1 MLRVAAV
8 GLLLGLTACA
18 AVAPRSVTPPVPM
31 VIAPAWSLQG
41 RISVKTGEESLSGQ
55 LQWQHQRDGDT
66 LMLASPLGQG
76 VAKIVRDGAGVV
88 LERPGEPA
96 RQAPTVEALTEDA
109 LGYALPVAGLV
120 YWVQANADPASHYDI
135 TRDDQ
140 GRPAR
145 ISQDGW
151 TIEYLQYFSDNPG
164 QPRKM
169 KLLRDD
175 LEIRL
180 VIDTW
185 QPQ

>member
-8 GLLLGLTACA
+8 GLLLALTGCA
-18 AVAPRSVTPPVPM
+18 AVAPRSVAPPAPM
-31 VIAPAWSLQG
+31 VMVPAWSLQG

-55 LQWQHQRDGDT
+55 LQWQHQRDVDI

-76 VAKIVRDGAGVV
+76 VAKIVRDANGVV
-88 LERPGEPA
+88 LEIPGEPA

-109 LGYALPVAGLV
+109 MGYALPVAGLV
-120 YWVQANADPASHYDI
+120 YWVQANADPASRHDI

-151 TIEYLQYFSDNPG
+151 TIEYLQYFSDNPS

-169 KLLRDD
+169 KLLRED

-180 VIDTW
+180 VTDTW
-185 QPQ
+185 QPE

>member
-1 MLRVAAV
+1 MWRVAAV
-8 GLLLGLTACA
+8 GLLLGLTGCA
-18 AVAPRSVTPPVPM
+18 AVAPRSVAPPAPM
-31 VIAPAWSLQG
+31 VVAPAWSLQG
-41 RISVKTGEESLSGQ
+41 RISVRTGEENLSGQ
-55 LQWQHQRDGDT
+55 LQWHHQRDADT

-76 VAKIVRDGAGVV
+76 VAKIVRDAAGVV
-88 LERPGEPA
+88 LELPGEPA

-109 LGYALPVAGLV
+109 LGYALPVAGLI
-120 YWVQANADPASHYDI
+120 YWVQANADPASHHDI

-151 TIEYLQYFSDNPG
+151 TIEYLQFFADNPG

-169 KLLRDD
+169 KLSRGD

-180 VIDTW
+180 VTDSW
-185 QPQ
+185 QPE

>member
-1 MLRVAAV
+1 MLRLAAV
-8 GLLLGLTACA
+8 ALLLALTGCA
-18 AVAPRSVTPPVPM
+18 AVAPRSVAPPVEM
-31 VIAPAWSLQG
+31 AIAPAWSLQG
-41 RISVKTGEESLSGQ
+41 RISVRTGEESLSGQ
-55 LQWQHQRDGDT
+55 LQWRHQLDADT

-76 VAKIVRDGAGVV
+76 VAKIARDAAGVV
-88 LERPGEPA
+88 LELPGEPA
-96 RQAPTVEALTEDA
+96 RQAQTVEALTEDA

-120 YWVQANADPASHYDI
+120 YWVQANADPASHHDI

-151 TIEYLQYFSDNPG
+151 TIEYLQYFSDNPR

-169 KLLRDD
+169 RLLRDD

-180 VIDTW
+180 VTDTW
-185 QPQ
+185 QPE